1 MAFNLLIYTTEG
13 PGVPGVHETHHW
25 PERLE
30 ELVPGIQV
38 NVAGSAG
45 EALELVGEADAAYG
59 NITPELFARA
69 GKLRWV
75 ACPQAG
81 PAAGYYHQALIES
94 DVVVTNVRGIYN
106 DHISAHIMALL
117 LSFSRALPS
126 YYRAQQGREW
136 IPEQSHVYLPESTVA
151 VVGVGGIGAE
161 TARLCSAF
169 GMTVIGVDGRV
180 EEAPTGVSE
189 LHPPGALHEVLPRA
203 DFVVLTV
210 PETPDTQGMF
220 GPAEFGLMKPTAYF
234 INIGRGATVSLDALN
249 EALRGGGIAGAALDV
264 FEIEPLPSGHP
275 LWDAPNML
283 ITPHVAAASGPNL
296 DERRTELFLDNCVR
310 FAEGRPLRNEVDK
323 EKWF

>member
-13 PGVPGVHETHHW
+13 PGVPSVHETHRW
-25 PERLE
+25 PERLG
-30 ELVPGIQV
+30 ELVPEIQV
-38 NVAGSAG
+38 NVAGSEG

-69 GKLRWV
+69 GRLRWV

-81 PAAGYYHQALIES
+81 PAAGYYHSALIES

-117 LSFSRALPS
+117 LSFSRALPT

-136 IPEQSHVYLPESTVA
+136 ASEQGHVYLPESTVA

-161 TARLCSAF
+161 TGRLCAEF
-169 GMTVIGVDGRV
+169 GMTVIGVDARLG
-180 EEAPTGVSE
+180 EAPPGVSE
-189 LHPPGALHEVLPRA
+189 IHTPASLHDVLPRA

-210 PETPDTQGMF
+210 PETPETQGMF
-220 GPAEFGLMKPTAYF
+220 GPAEFGLMKSTAYF
-234 INIGRGATVSLDALN
+234 INIGRGATVRLDALN
-249 EALRGGGIAGAALDV
+249 EALRGGKIAGAALDV
-264 FEIEPLPSGHP
+264 FEIEPLPADHP

-310 FAEGRPLRNEVDK
+310 FDEGRPLRNVVDK